1 MSPWSLHVVNSQE
14 TYCADFLKY
23 ILSIHADGTDP
34 QLLLYA
40 SILIESIWT
49 SKNQLLLEPNLLI
62 SFEFTQ
68 VFYTASG
75 NSKIPPFTP

>member
-14 TYCADFLKY
+14 TYCADFLKF

-49 SKNQLLLEPNLLI
+49 SKNQLLLEAKP
-62 SFEFTQ
+62 FDQFR
-68 VFYTASG
+68 TALG